1 MTGAVERIVYQQGGL
16 EVGAFRCGAA
26 RPDFPV
32 AGQIRDHC
40 AFVFPRTAVRIRPA
54 GRKGFTAHPGVV
66 ALYNPRQPY
75 TRARLDP
82 AGDHCEWF
90 ALDAHAAAE
99 AVREWDARAADDEHA
114 PFRFTHAPADASAYL
129 AQRELFCTLAR
140 GDGADAL
147 AVEERVLLLLG
158 AVLRLAYTADGARRR
173 VAPPR
178 PRERDAAEA
187 ARDLLALRFR
197 EPLTLQDLARA
208 VSLSRFRLCRA
219 FRAAAG
225 TTLHAFREQLRLRAA
240 LGPLAE
246 GCGDLTALALDL
258 GYSSH
263 SHFTASFRRAFG
275 VTPSQARAALRSRR
289 HRSHP

>member
-1 MTGAVERIVYQQGGL
+1 MTGAVERIVYQRGGV
-16 EVGAFRCGAA
+16 EVGAFRCPAGRA
-26 RPDFPV
+26 DFAV
-32 AGQIRDHC
+32 AGEIRDHC
-40 AFVFPRTAVRIRPA
+40 AFVFPRTAVRIQQA

-66 ALYNPRQPY
+66 TLYNPRQPY

-90 ALDAHAAAE
+90 ALDARAAAE
-99 AVREWDARAADDEHA
+99 VVRERDAQAAEDERA
-114 PFRFTHAPADASAYL
+114 PFRFTHAPSDGATYL
-129 AQRELFCTLAR
+129 AQRELFCALAR
-140 GDGADAL
+140 GGGGDAL
-147 AVEERVLLLLG
+147 AVEERVLLLLDT
-158 AVLRLAYTADGARRR
+158 VLRRAYAADGAGRRPS
-173 VAPPR
+173 PPR

-197 EPLTLQDLARA
+197 EALTLHDLARA

-246 GCGDLTALALDL
+246 GCRDLTALALDL

-275 VTPSQARAALRSRR
+275 TTPSRARATLRTRR
-289 HRSHP
+289 PRA